1 MSDRLAAFVH
11 ETVREKISFEDYL
24 RQYENFEG
32 GRTEWL
38 AGEVAI
44 YPMPNNVNHNSI
56 LSFLD
61 ALFRLYL
68 GLRNLG
74 RVVIAGVPM
83 KYSDTLPAR
92 EPDLM
97 ILLNEHLDR
106 LKSQYVDGVAD
117 IAVEVVSPESIGRD
131 HVEKF
136 KEFEA
141 AGVRE
146 YWIID
151 PLRQDAV
158 IWALDN
164 QGRYRRVLLD
174 NEGRLISTLLP
185 GFALDPAMLWRD
197 VLPDGAELIALAQA
211 MA

>member
-83 KYSDTLPAR
+83 KYSDTLPA
-92 EPDLM
+92 L
-97 ILLNEHLDR
+97 
-106 LKSQYVDGVAD
+106 S
-117 IAVEVVSPESIGRD
+117 
-131 HVEKF
+131 
-136 KEFEA
+136 
-141 AGVRE
+141 
-146 YWIID
+146 
-151 PLRQDAV
+151 
-158 IWALDN
+158 
-164 QGRYRRVLLD
+164 
-174 NEGRLISTLLP
+174 LIH
-185 GFALDPAMLWRD
+185 
-197 VLPDGAELIALAQA
+197 I
-211 MA
+211 